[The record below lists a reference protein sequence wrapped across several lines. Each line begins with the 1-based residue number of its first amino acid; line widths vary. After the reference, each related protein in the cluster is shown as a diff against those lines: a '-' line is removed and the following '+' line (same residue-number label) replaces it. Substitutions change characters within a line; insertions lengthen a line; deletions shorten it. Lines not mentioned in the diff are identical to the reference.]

1 MWYDFAQFHQ
11 DQSNDPDGRKST
23 TDANGRFSFGTGSG
37 SSFDIN
43 RRYDTIFYND
53 YDKTWIGQMDAG
65 GQHFEFSHQFLENW
79 WQVESSFG
87 VQPIPSTIE
96 LPYSQMSPADIVSSF
111 PHSNDLGDRYRVR
124 VVYCVLCEGNNPNLV
139 TH

>member
-111 PHSNDLGDRYRVR
+111 PHSNDLGDRTGSELFIVYSVR
-124 VVYCVLCEGNNPNLV
+124 EI
-139 TH
+139 TRI